1 MEETPRNQVDPHQA
15 TYTQEQIAFWNDI
28 ARELDVSP
36 SWGNYYHQRLTEVYK
51 FLVGRDLRILE
62 VGCGQG
68 DLLAALHPKFGVGV
82 DFSGEMLQRAKRL
95 HPDLHFVLADAH
107 ELFLNCTFDIV
118 ILSDLVNNL
127 WDVQTV
133 LERLTPLLKSR
144 TRVLLNFYS
153 RLWEMP
159 LLLAKKLGLAQSV
172 LGQNWLTIRD
182 ISNLLALADLEI
194 LRHWEEFLWP
204 LSTPVVDT
212 FCNRFLVKIWPFNW
226 LALTNFV
233 IARPIPKPR
242 SDKQK
247 PLVSVIVPARNEAGN
262 IDQIFQRAPELGGG
276 TELVFV
282 EGHSQDNTYETIEQ
296 VRARHPERRCQLWR
310 QTGVGKGN
318 AVRLGFARAQ
328 GEVLMILDA
337 DLTVPPE
344 DLPRILDVLLSGKG
358 ELVNGVRLVYPM
370 QKQAMRYL
378 NLVGNKFFSL
388 AFTWLMGQPVKDT
401 LCGTKAL
408 FKTDYELIAANREY
422 FGDFDPF
429 GDFDLLFG
437 AAKLNLKIVD
447 LPIRYRDRTYGDTN
461 IQRWKQGWLLIKM
474 VWFAARRLKFV

>member
-1 MEETPRNQVDPHQA
+1 MENTHLNQTDPHQA
-15 TYTQEQIAFWNDI
+15 AYTQEQIASWNNM
-28 ARELDVSP
+28 ARELAAGP
-36 SWGNYYHQRLTEVYK
+36 GWGNYYHQRLAAVYK
-51 FLVGRDLRILE
+51 FLVGRDLRVLE

-68 DLLAALHPKFGVGV
+68 DLLAALHPKFGVGI
-82 DFSGEMLQRAKRL
+82 DFSGEMLQRAKQR
-95 HPDLHFVLADAH
+95 HPELHFLMADAH
-107 ELFLNCTFDIV
+107 EIFLKCNFDII

-133 LERLTPLLKSR
+133 LERLAPLLKPQ

-172 LGQNWLTIRD
+172 LGQNWLTIPD
-182 ISNLLALADLEI
+182 IKNLLDLADLEI

-204 LSTPVVDT
+204 LSTPLVDT
-212 FCNRFLVKIWPFNW
+212 FCNRFLVKIWPFRW

-233 IARPIPKPR
+233 IARPRPKPR
-242 SDKQK
+242 PANPK
-247 PLVSVIVPARNEAGN
+247 PLVSVIVPARDEAGN
-262 IDQIFQRAPELGGG
+262 IDQIFQRTPEMGGG
-276 TELVFV
+276 TELIFV
-282 EGHSQDNTYETIEQ
+282 EGHSQDDTYEAIEQ
-296 VRARHPERRCQLWR
+296 TSARYPERRWQLWR
-310 QTGVGKGN
+310 QTGMGKGD
-318 AVRLGFARAQ
+318 AVQLGFAKAQ
-328 GEVLMILDA
+328 GEILMILDG

-344 DLPRILDVLLSGKG
+344 DLPRFLGVLLSGKG

-378 NLVGNKFFSL
+378 NLIGNKFFSL
-388 AFTWLMGQPVKDT
+388 AFTWLLGQSVKDT

-408 FKTDYELIAANREY
+408 YKEDYDLIAANRDY

-437 AAKLNLKIVD
+437 AAKLNMKIRD
-447 LPIRYRDRTYGDTN
+447 LPIRYRERIYGKTN
-461 IQRWKQGWLLIKM
+461 IQRWKHGWLLIKM
-474 VWFAARRLKFV
+474 ALFAALRLKFV